1 MDGYHTNCHP
11 EALPKDLRTKS
22 VKKVSYITF
31 DTATPCR
38 SFTSFRMTDKVN
50 INLPQKKRNRK
61 MKDYVKIPKKFI
73 EKTSG
78 YFEKLRKLLFDE
90 GDTKKIALWITKGY
104 AAIAPTVFSM
114 ILSQKSLPLSTYP
127 LGLSLMAAAKGDT
140 PFFFIGTLIFAIF
153 AKNIPLALG
162 ALSIL
167 IFRIIFSRSFDDGPL
182 SVKQK
187 LKEKRIKIRSMFCES
202 ETLRLST
209 AALGAFTAGMFQ
221 TVIGG
226 FTFGDLIGTCMGVV
240 LCPVLCYLYY
250 GYFSAVERQGFRYEA
265 GIISLLATLIFAI
278 SDFKPLGISFSVLL
292 AAFISFLLVKK
303 SNPLTAC
310 MFGLI
315 SIIAVQPTLSPAF
328 AISAA
333 VAAFLYPTSKIYSLC
348 VGSIS
353 FALLAYFIGGVDT
366 FASFFP
372 EFMAGTLLSLAV
384 NEKTAAELL
393 PLFCGGAKTSKAT
406 EDIVSYKEINTK
418 ENIRDISES
427 FEELSKAF
435 FELSDKNTRI
445 GIFDTRRICDSVC
458 DKYCKKCPACSL
470 CWERDYSVTLDT
482 LNKISAKIYKTGKV
496 HMKDLPPEFVSRC
509 ANAEKLLCDIE
520 TENTR
525 VIKSML
531 KEDKTR
537 AFAVDYAVFARVLSE
552 ALEKNEAEYAP
563 NVKAREE
570 LKKELAKIGFTADSI
585 GVYGT
590 RCKNVYAFRIGKTA
604 LSCKADKIKEAMG
617 KALGG
622 RMEDPTFEFS
632 DGGINMICKQ
642 APSYEVSCS
651 SFSFAAEKLQEN
663 GDRVTAFEGKN
674 GYFYAL
680 VNDGMGSGRAAA
692 KKSAAASIFLE
703 KMLRVGN
710 SVASG
715 IEMLSA
721 LARADSEEGFT
732 TLDLF
737 EFDRISGRGSFIKSG
752 AAPSFV
758 KRGSKLFKIRS
769 KTFPLGI
776 LEDVDAERTTFDCED
791 GDKII
796 ILSDG
801 VTEDIEE
808 PLWLCEFLT
817 TADLASPTASEDILA
832 EAKKHT
838 LCKDDMTAAVI
849 TVKKIR

>member
-1 MDGYHTNCHP
+1 
-11 EALPKDLRTKS
+11 
-22 VKKVSYITF
+22 
-31 DTATPCR
+31 
-38 SFTSFRMTDKVN
+38 
-50 INLPQKKRNRK
+50 
-61 MKDYVKIPKKFI
+61 MKDYVQLPKKLF
-73 EKTSG
+73 EKTSD
-78 YFEKLRKLLFDE
+78 YFEKMRKLLFDD
-90 GDTKKIALWITKGY
+90 GDTKKIAMWIAKGF
-104 AAIAPTVFSM
+104 AALAPTVFSM
-114 ILSQKSLPLSTYP
+114 IIAQKSLPLSTYP
-127 LGLSLMAAAKGDT
+127 FGLALIAAAKSDT
-140 PFFFIGTLIFAIF
+140 LFFFIGTLIFAIF
-153 AKNIPLALG
+153 SGNIPNAVG
-162 ALSIL
+162 AASIL
-167 IFRIIFSRSFDDGPL
+167 VFRFIFSRSFTDEPL

-187 LKEKRIKIRSMFCES
+187 LRDKILKGKTLFCES
-202 ETLRLST
+202 ETLRLAT

-226 FTFGDLIGTCMGVV
+226 FTFGDLVSTCINIV
-240 LCPVLCYLYY
+240 LCPVLCYLYF
-250 GYFSAVERQGFRYEA
+250 GYFDAVEKQGFRYEA

-278 SDFKPLGISFSVLL
+278 SNFKPLGISFSVLL
-292 AAFISFLLVKK
+292 AAFICFLLVKK

-310 MFGLI
+310 MFALI
-315 SIIAVQPTLSPAF
+315 SILAVAPTLSPAF
-328 AISAA
+328 AVAA
-333 VAAFLYPTSKIYSLC
+333 SVAAFLYPTSKIYSLC
-348 VGSIS
+348 IGSIS
-353 FALLAYFIGGVDT
+353 FAALTYFIGGVET
-366 FASFFP
+366 FAAFFP
-372 EFMAGTLLSLAV
+372 EFMAGTLISFAV
-384 NEKTAAELL
+384 SEKTAAELL
-393 PLFCGGAKTSKAT
+393 PLFCGGTKTANVA
-406 EDIVSYKEINTK
+406 EEIVSYKEQNSK

-427 FEELSKAF
+427 FEQLSKAF
-435 FELSDKNTRI
+435 FDLSDKNTRI

-458 DKYCKKCPACSL
+458 DKYCKKCAACSL

-496 HMKDLPPEFVSRC
+496 QMSDLPPEFVSRC
-509 ANAEKLLCDIE
+509 DKAEKLISDIE

-552 ALEKNEAEYAP
+552 ALAKNEAEYAP
-563 NVKAREE
+563 NIKVREE
-570 LKKELAKIGFTADSI
+570 LKKEFSKIGFTADSI
-585 GVYGT
+585 GVYGM
-590 RCKNVYAFRIGKTA
+590 RCKNVYTFRIGKNA
-604 LSCKADKIKEAMG
+604 VRCKADKIKEAME
-617 KALGG
+617 KAIGG

-674 GYFYAL
+674 GYYYAL

-692 KKSAAASIFLE
+692 KKSAAASVFLE
-703 KMLRVGN
+703 KMLRAGN

-737 EFDRISGRGSFIKSG
+737 EFDRISGKGSFIKSG

-817 TADLASPTASEDILA
+817 TADLTSPTVAEEILA
-832 EAKKHT
+832 EARKHT

-849 TVKKIR
+849 TVKKIK